1 MISVRQWTQAAGQE
15 KMGLACFNESKLL
28 KKEKGHIWENL
39 GRDGMG
45 RV

>member
-1 MISVRQWTQAAGQE
+1 
-15 KMGLACFNESKLL
+15 MGLACCFNESKLL
-28 KKEKGHIWENL
+28 EKEKGHIWENV